1 LEKLRESAMNYLNN
15 SKEYGLKKS
24 VNLWVVIS
32 ASLML
37 SNVIL
42 ALLCWYAIAH
52 QKIEVTP
59 FFGNQ
64 GYMKSDTGVDVHYL
78 NQMSENFILTRLN
91 VTASNIKANHAR
103 LLNYID
109 SKYYPVLTAAL
120 LHEQKQVIDQKI
132 SSYFDI
138 ESINSSPSELKS
150 TLKGHLRRFVGMREL
165 PPKSATYEL
174 KYAYH
179 LGRLS
184 IISFEKTV
192 EHQDD

>member
-1 LEKLRESAMNYLNN
+1 MNYLNN
-15 SKEYGLKKS
+15 SKEYLLKKS

-32 ASLML
+32 AALML

-42 ALLCWYAIAH
+42 VFLCWYALAH
-52 QKIEVTP
+52 QKIEITP

-64 GYMKSDTGVDVHYL
+64 GYMKSDSEVDVHYL

-91 VTASNIKANHAR
+91 VTPSNIKANHAR

-109 SKYYPVLTAAL
+109 SRYYPMLTESL
-120 LHEQKQVIDQKI
+120 LREQKQVMHQKI

-138 ESINSSPSELKS
+138 ESIHSNPSELKT
-150 TLKGHLRRFVGMREL
+150 TLTGHLRRFVGMREL
-165 PPKSATYEL
+165 PAKSATYAL

-184 IISFEKTV
+184 IISFEKTL
-192 EHQDD
+192 EHHDD

>member
-1 LEKLRESAMNYLNN
+1 MSYLKS
-15 SKEYGLKKS
+15 SKEYLLKKR
-24 VNLWVVIS
+24 VNLWVVMS

-64 GYMKSDTGVDVHYL
+64 GYMKSDTDVDVHYL

-91 VTASNIKANHAR
+91 VTPSNIKANHAR

-109 SKYYPVLTAAL
+109 SRYYHALTAAL
-120 LHEQKQVIDQKI
+120 LREQKQVLDQKI
-132 SSYFDI
+132 SSYFGI
-138 ESINSSPSELKS
+138 ESINSSPSELKT
-150 TLKGHLRRFVGMREL
+150 TLKGQLRRFVGIREL
-165 PPKSATYEL
+165 PPKAATYEL
-174 KYAYH
+174 KYTYH

-184 IISFEKTV
+184 IISFEKTG

>member
-1 LEKLRESAMNYLNN
+1 MNYLNN
-15 SKEYGLKKS
+15 SKEYLLKKS

-37 SNVIL
+37 SNVLL
-42 ALLCWYAIAH
+42 ALICWYTTVH

-59 FFGNQ
+59 FFGSQ
-64 GYMKSDTGVDVHYL
+64 GYLKSDAGVDVHYL
-78 NQMSENFILTRLN
+78 DQMSENFILTRLN
-91 VTASNIKANHAR
+91 VTPSNIKANHGR

-109 SKYYPVLTAAL
+109 SRYYHALTESL
-120 LHEQKQVIDQKI
+120 LREQTQVINQKI

-138 ESINSSPSELKS
+138 QSINSSPSEFKS

-165 PPKSATYEL
+165 PAKNATYEL

>member
-1 LEKLRESAMNYLNN
+1 MDYLNT
-15 SKEYGLKKS
+15 SKEHLLKKS

-32 ASLML
+32 ATLMC

-64 GYMKSDTGVDVHYL
+64 GYIKSDAGVDVHYL
-78 NQMSENFILTRLN
+78 DQMSVNFIFARLN
-91 VTASNIKANHAR
+91 VTPSNIKTNHAM

-109 SKYYPVLTAAL
+109 SRYYPVLTGVL
-120 LHEQKQVIDQKI
+120 LHEQKQIIDKKI

-138 ESINSSPSELKS
+138 ESFDSHPEELK
-150 TLKGHLRRFVGMREL
+150 TRIKGTLRRFVGIREL
-165 PPKSATYEL
+165 PAKSATYEL
-174 KYAYH
+174 RYTYH

-184 IISFEKTV
+184 ISSFEKTA
-192 EHQDD
+192 EHHDV

>member
-1 LEKLRESAMNYLNN
+1 MNYLNN
-15 SKEYGLKKS
+15 SKEYLLKKS

-42 ALLCWYAIAH
+42 AFLCWYAIVH

-64 GYMKSDTGVDVHYL
+64 GYIKSDTGVDVHYL

-91 VTASNIKANHAR
+91 VTPSNIKANHAR

-109 SKYYPVLTAAL
+109 SRYYHTLTAAL
-120 LHEQKQVIDQKI
+120 IREQKQVIDKKI
-132 SSYFDI
+132 SSYFDM
-138 ESINSSPSELKS
+138 EPINSSPSELK
-150 TLKGHLRRFVGMREL
+150 TTIKGHLRRFVGMREL
-165 PPKSATYEL
+165 PAKTATYEL
-174 KYAYH
+174 KYNYH

>member
-1 LEKLRESAMNYLNN
+1 MTYLNN
-15 SKEYGLKKS
+15 SKEYRLKKS
-24 VNLWVVIS
+24 LNLWVVIS
-32 ASLML
+32 AALML

-64 GYMKSDTGVDVHYL
+64 GYMKSDTEVDVHYL

-91 VTASNIKANHAR
+91 VTPSTIKANHAR

-109 SKYYPVLTAAL
+109 SRYYHALTAVL
-120 LHEQKQVIDQKI
+120 LREQKQVIDKKI

-138 ESINSSPSELKS
+138 ELINSSTEELKT

-174 KYAYH
+174 KYTYH

-192 EHQDD
+192 EHQND

>member
-1 LEKLRESAMNYLNN
+1 MNYLNN
-15 SKEYGLKKS
+15 SKEYLLKKS
-24 VNLWVVIS
+24 VNLWVVMS

-42 ALLCWYAIAH
+42 AMISWYAIAH

-91 VTASNIKANHAR
+91 VTPSNIKANHAR

-109 SKYYPVLTAAL
+109 SRYYHALTEIL
-120 LHEQKQVIDQKI
+120 LREQKQVIHQKI

-138 ESINSSPSELKS
+138 ESINSSPSELKT

-165 PPKSATYEL
+165 PAKSATYEL
-174 KYAYH
+174 KYTYH

>member
-1 LEKLRESAMNYLNN
+1 MTYLNN
-15 SKEYGLKKS
+15 SKEYLLKKS

-42 ALLCWYAIAH
+42 ALICWYAIAH

-64 GYMKSDTGVDVHYL
+64 GYMKSDTAVDTHYL
-78 NQMSENFILTRLN
+78 DQMSENFILTRLN
-91 VTASNIKANHAR
+91 VTPSNIKANHAR

-109 SKYYPVLTAAL
+109 SRYYHALTEIL
-120 LHEQKQVIDQKI
+120 LREQKQVTNQKI
-132 SSYFDI
+132 
-138 ESINSSPSELKS
+138 SSPSELK
-150 TLKGHLRRFVGMREL
+150 TILKGHLRRFVGMREL
-165 PPKSATYEL
+165 PAKSATYEL
-174 KYAYH
+174 KYTYH